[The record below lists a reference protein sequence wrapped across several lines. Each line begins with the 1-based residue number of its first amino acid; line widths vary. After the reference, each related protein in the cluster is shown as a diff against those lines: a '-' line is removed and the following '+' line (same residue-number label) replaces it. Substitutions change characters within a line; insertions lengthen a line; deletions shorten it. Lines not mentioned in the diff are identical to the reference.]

1 MRGQRDNGVA
11 MVTGAIEKL
20 ELGRDEIDPNL
31 AAFRRSLLVI
41 PPGMAMRFL
50 VGFEDLI
57 QGLAPELYRHA
68 GLCG

>member
-1 MRGQRDNGVA
+1 M
-11 MVTGAIEKL
+11 
-20 ELGRDEIDPNL
+20 
-31 AAFRRSLLVI
+31 AFRRSVLVN
-41 PPGMAMRFL
+41 PPGIAMRFL